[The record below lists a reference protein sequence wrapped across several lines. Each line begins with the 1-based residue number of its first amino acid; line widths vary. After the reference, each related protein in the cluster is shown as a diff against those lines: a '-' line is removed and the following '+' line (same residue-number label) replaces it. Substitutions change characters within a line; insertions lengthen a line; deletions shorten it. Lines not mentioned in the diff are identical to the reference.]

1 MIRFRKT
8 WCLVLEVH
16 IDFMLR
22 EKLGKKE
29 EDNYSYWST
38 TSRLEWKEARKG
50 TIHSV
55 ERSNETLDEKESKLI
70 KEEKTNDEN
79 CEVAKRMLEN
89 ASRNF
94 KVAVEKGDMLGVRL
108 AGECYKVPGTN
119 LHWLPSIELQPERR
133 DQIW

>member
-1 MIRFRKT
+1 MVSCARSAHRLYVERKAREERGRQL
-8 WCLVLEVH
+8 LVLVDDEQAR
-16 IDFMLR
+16 MER
-22 EKLGKKE
+22 
-29 EDNYSYWST
+29 
-38 TSRLEWKEARKG
+38 EARKE